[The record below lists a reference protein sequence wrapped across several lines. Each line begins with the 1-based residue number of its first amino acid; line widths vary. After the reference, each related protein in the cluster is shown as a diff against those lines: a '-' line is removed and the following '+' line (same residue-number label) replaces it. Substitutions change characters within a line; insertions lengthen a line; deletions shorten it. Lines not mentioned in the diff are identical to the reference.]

1 MKSSTSPSIIGI
13 TTNSTTAM
21 TMSVSSIIIF
31 LLHYSISIFSCSLYL
46 RKATAVNAI
55 LHKNRRVCHIYT
67 RLSYLSLNN
76 LCHQIK
82 QVFYFLAQQV
92 NDHKLISF
100 ADEHAY
106 YVMILVVIHCATL

>member
-1 MKSSTSPSIIGI
+1 MKSNTSPSIIGI

-21 TMSVSSIIIF
+21 TMSVSSITIF
-31 LLHYSISIFSCSLYL
+31 ILHYSNSIFSCSLYL
-46 RKATAVNAI
+46 HKATTVNAI
-55 LHKNRRVCHIYT
+55 FHKNRRVCPIYT

-82 QVFYFLAQQV
+82 QVFYFLALLV

-100 ADEHAY
+100 ADERAY

>member
-1 MKSSTSPSIIGI
+1 MKSSTSPRITGI

-21 TMSVSSIIIF
+21 IMSVSSIIIF
-31 LLHYSISIFSCSLYL
+31 LLHYSNSIFSCSLYI
-46 RKATAVNAI
+46 RKSTAVNAI
-55 LHKNRRVCHIYT
+55 LHKNRRVCHVYT

-82 QVFYFLAQQV
+82 QVFYFLALRV

>member
-1 MKSSTSPSIIGI
+1 MKSNTSPRITGI

-21 TMSVSSIIIF
+21 TMSVSYIIIF
-31 LLHYSISIFSCSLYL
+31 ILNYSNSIFSCSLYL
-46 RKATAVNAI
+46 RKATAVNTM
-55 LHKNRRVCHIYT
+55 LHKNRRVCPIYT
-67 RLSYLSLNN
+67 RLSYLSLSN

-100 ADEHAY
+100 ADERTY

>member
-21 TMSVSSIIIF
+21 TMRVSSIIIF
-31 LLHYSISIFSCSLYL
+31 ILNYSNSIFSCSLYL
-46 RKATAVNAI
+46 HKATDVNAI
-55 LHKNRRVCHIYT
+55 LHKNRRVCPTYT

-82 QVFYFLAQQV
+82 QVFYFLARQV

-100 ADEHAY
+100 ADEHTY